1 MKVFTEDKNFNAT
14 NAQSTKQQKQTDKKE
29 QQKVNAKY
37 KWSETVVLGSNN
49 FGLTAFNS
57 YFYDISTQHP
67 INNNLGFCKMF
78 S

>member
-1 MKVFTEDKNFNAT
+1 MYKVQNNK
-14 NAQSTKQQKQTDKKE
+14 KQTDKKE

-49 FGLTAFNS
+49 FGLTAFNN

>member
-14 NAQSTKQQKQTDKKE
+14 NAQSTKKQTDKKE

-49 FGLTAFNS
+49 FDLTAFNS
-57 YFYDISTQHP
+57 YFYNIST
-67 INNNLGFCKMF
+67 
-78 S
+78 